1 MSYSRE
7 DDEGTITGGL
17 PSSTVMEL
25 QTMGKL
31 DCLSLLELPRLFV
44 SLSFE
49 SETLLLLKGQPL
61 LLVELGKAKG
71 QKRFSVDLMVAGKTS
86 LSCRADTS

>member
-1 MSYSRE
+1 LSYSRE
-7 DDEGTITGGL
+7 DDEETITGGL

-25 QTMGKL
+25 QNMGKL

-71 QKRFSVDLMVAGKTS
+71 QKRFSDDLMVAGKTS
-86 LSCRADTS
+86 LSCRVDKS

>member
-1 MSYSRE
+1 
-7 DDEGTITGGL
+7 
-17 PSSTVMEL
+17 
-25 QTMGKL
+25 MGKL

-49 SETLLLLKGQPL
+49 SETLLRLKGQPL

-86 LSCRADTS
+86 LSCRVDTS

>member
-1 MSYSRE
+1 
-7 DDEGTITGGL
+7 
-17 PSSTVMEL
+17 
-25 QTMGKL
+25 MGKF
-31 DCLSLLELPRLFV
+31 DGLSLLELPRLYV

-49 SETLLLLKGQPL
+49 SETPLLLKGQPL

-86 LSCRADTS
+86 LSCRVDTS